1 MPNWKKLI
9 YSGSDAA
16 LNNVSANSITG
27 SLFGTASYAIS
38 ASYAPI
44 PPGVGSQW
52 TSSAADIYYNIGN
65 VGINTISPAYNLD
78 VSGSAIVRSKLRVGN
93 VGSNGTIHSAIATT
107 ANVGNTVVWT
117 ENGAAGAAAFLEYYT
132 VDTSVGINQRAGN
145 ITVTWNSGGTPKTTF
160 TDTHTPDIGLNSQIA
175 FSSSLSA
182 GGDPEI
188 YMINT
193 SPNNYYIVINYRLF

>member
-9 YSGSDAA
+9 VSGSDAA
-16 LNNVSANSITG
+16 LNTVTAIAFTG

-117 ENGAAGAAAFLEYYT
+117 ESGVAGAAAFLEYYT
-132 VDTSVGINQRAGN
+132 VDTNLGVNQRAGN
-145 ITVTWNSGGTPKTTF
+145 IIMTWNSAGIPRTTF
-160 TDTHTPDIGLNSQIA
+160 TDTHTPDIGSNPQIA
-175 FSSSLSA
+175 FSSSLSV

-193 SPNNYYIVINYRLF
+193 SPDNYYIVINYRLF

>member
-117 ENGAAGAAAFLEYYT
+117 ENGAAGAAAFLEYYI